1 MIKPAP
7 PCEPAPEDCCGTG
20 CIPCVWDCYEEAMDD
35 YKKAVIAWEAAQ
47 AAPGTQ
53 PDALSSGA
61 GAQVPAQSAVPPQAT
76 PSPPAQLPRD

>member
-53 PDALSSGA
+53 PDASVGA
-61 GAQVPAQSAVPPQAT
+61 GVQ
-76 PSPPAQLPRD
+76 PPAT